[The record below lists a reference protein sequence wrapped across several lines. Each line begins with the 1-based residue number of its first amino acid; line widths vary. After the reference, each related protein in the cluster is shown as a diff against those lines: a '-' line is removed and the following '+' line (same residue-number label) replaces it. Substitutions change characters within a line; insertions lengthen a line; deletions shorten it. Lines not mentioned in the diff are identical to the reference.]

1 MTLDM
6 HLSWGLIGAAFE
18 LAAVDLLLGGD
29 NAILIALAARV
40 LPQED
45 RARAM
50 AYAVGGAIA
59 FRFIFAALAGFL
71 LHVPIIKIAGGM
83 LLLTI
88 AIELLARA
96 SDEEEDEEA
105 IQVGAKASAKKYSFW
120 RGVGVIILSDTVMSL
135 DNVVALASIAQGDL
149 VLLGLG
155 ILLGIPALIFGALI
169 ASRLL
174 NRFPILIYGGG
185 ALLGWIAG
193 EMATNDALW
202 EQWIGAHAPVLHS
215 IVPALAAVYALI
227 AGRVRAVYGARA
239 EPGGA
244 LGKWLARRSGLF
256 TKRAYELYAKRAAAY
271 ALRRRIILAAVAV
284 VFVAIGAGVA
294 YTMPGGF
301 FGA

>member
-1 MTLDM
+1 MAPDL

-40 LPQED
+40 LPPED

-50 AYAVGGAIA
+50 AYAVGGAIVL
-59 FRFIFAALAGFL
+59 RFVFAGVAGVL
-71 LHVPIIKIAGGM
+71 LHVPVIKFAGG
-83 LLLTI
+83 LLLITI

-96 SDEEEDEEA
+96 SGEEEDEEE
-105 IQVGAKASAKKYSFW
+105 IHVGAKASASFW
-120 RGVGVIILSDTVMSL
+120 RGVGIIILSDTVMSL

-149 VLLGLG
+149 LLLGLG

-202 EQWIGAHAPVLHS
+202 DQWIGAHAPVLHNV
-215 IVPALAAVYALI
+215 VPVLAAIYALI
-227 AGRVRAVYGARA
+227 AGRVRAIYGARA

-271 ALRRRIILAAVAV
+271 ALTRRIILAVVAA
-284 VFVAIGAGVA
+284 VFVAIGAAVA
-294 YTMPGGF
+294 YYAPGGLL
-301 FGA
+301 